1 MPNFDHSLFSYPR
14 FEDLFGVPYRDPRV
28 QDIFRRAGLLP
39 DKLIRELRTGIYVM
53 APHDKAPCP
62 VTEIDLSPSYRIRV
76 RFKEAR
82 LVVRPAHLA
91 PVTPSTPV
99 LSGMVLLLE
108 ASDDV
113 EPFSGKLPFG
123 IQPGDDLK
131 AVVRRVGVPPSKEVF
146 TLGDDSGYA
155 TWEDRL
161 PILHVLF
168 AASEPQVP
176 LQVST
181 FLPPAGRGV

>member
-1 MPNFDHSLFSYPR
+1 MPSFDHRMFSYSR
-14 FEDLFGVPYRDPRV
+14 FEDLFGIPYRDPRV
-28 QDIFRRAGLLP
+28 QDVFRRAGLLP
-39 DKLIRELRTGIYVM
+39 NKLVSELRTGIYAM

-82 LVVRPAHLA
+82 LVLRPPHLA
-91 PVTPSTPV
+91 PVTSVTPV
-99 LSGMVLLLE
+99 LSGVIFLLG
-108 ASDDV
+108 ADDDV
-113 EPFSGKLPFG
+113 EPFSGQLPFG
-123 IQPGDDLK
+123 IQSGDDLK
-131 AVVRRVGVPPSKEVF
+131 AVARRVGVPPSKEVF
-146 TLGDDSGYA
+146 SPDDDSGYA
-155 TWEDRL
+155 TWEGRL